1 MIWLLPRSAP
11 EALDTTYLRPGRCG
25 VSAPTARLPH
35 GPLPRLFMLWL
46 YAEYA
51 RDAQG
56 DLERQYSL
64 ADYLLALEFE
74 QRAIPGLAAQTERLF
89 ACRFHAGEEVI
100 PVTRA
105 SKPRPPGRA
114 RDRLPEIA
122 PLRTGQADL
131 SEELREEMASR
142 RLSPCLHTLRAVQ
155 HCPFALD
162 VYLWDRCYG
171 DCGLRGAPPARSR
184 LACYHA
190 LADHPLPW
198 PAPDEV
204 REFEHDLAKAREE
217 LRRLRNEV
225 HPPGNFDDDIAF

>member
-1 MIWLLPRSAP
+1 MIWLLPRSDP
-11 EALDTTYLRPGRCG
+11 EATDTYLRPGRCG

-46 YAEYA
+46 YAECA

-74 QRAIPGLAAQTERLF
+74 QRAMPELAGQTERLF
-89 ACRFHAGEEVI
+89 ACRFRAGEEVI

-105 SKPRPPGRA
+105 STSRPPGGA
-114 RDRLPEIA
+114 RDRLPA
-122 PLRTGQADL
+122 LTPLRTRHPDL
-131 SEELREEMASR
+131 SDELREEMASR

-171 DCGLRGAPPARSR
+171 DGGLRGAPPARSR
-184 LACYHA
+184 LARYHA
-190 LADHPLPW
+190 LADHPSPW

-204 REFEHDLAKAREE
+204 RAFEHDLAKVREA
-217 LRRLRNEV
+217 LRRLRNEA
-225 HPPGNFDDDIAF
+225 HPPEDFDDDIPF